1 LFSRCC
7 IFLHLFIKCCLKAF
21 AAQKH
26 SAFFLCCCSLML
38 PACSCRLS
46 SSEPVFLA
54 VFISKKEVIGVL
66 VSILVC
72 SCSGLISVYYWL
84 VFLFPSQVFVKFE

>member
-1 LFSRCC
+1 
-7 IFLHLFIKCCLKAF
+7 
-21 AAQKH
+21 
-26 SAFFLCCCSLML
+26 ML
-38 PACSCRLS
+38 PACSFSFS

-72 SCSGLISVYYWL
+72 SCSGLISVYY
-84 VFLFPSQVFVKFE
+84 